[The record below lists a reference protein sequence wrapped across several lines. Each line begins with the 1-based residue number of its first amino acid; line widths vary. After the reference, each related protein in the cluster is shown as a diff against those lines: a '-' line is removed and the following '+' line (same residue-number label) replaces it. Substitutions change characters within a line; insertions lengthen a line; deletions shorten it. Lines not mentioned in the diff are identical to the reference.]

1 MSSVTPISAARTAR
15 NPALSDPVYSVSAP
29 IPLSGTARLDSE
41 IASAGLTY
49 DARALWLA
57 YPNLRDA
64 ADRLIEMLS
73 TEWPSSHAPRTS
85 AAVQAV
91 ITAISRVKEGFAQQE
106 ISREM
111 IVANFLHGIASVA
124 DDVAGV
130 TAWGF
135 NKEKP
140 VEQFEVGAAS
150 FDAWAS
156 NRAFTEIRFFHAE
169 NRSSS
174 EVEGTRLKVL
184 CAVASA
190 RDVGVTARFKK

>member
-15 NPALSDPVYSVSAP
+15 SSALADPMYSVSAP
-29 IPLSGTARLDSE
+29 IPLTGTARLDSE
-41 IASAGLTY
+41 IAKAGLTS

-57 YPNLRDA
+57 YPNLHDA
-64 ADRLIEMLS
+64 ACRLLEMLS
-73 TEWPSSHAPRTS
+73 TEWPSSRVPKAS

-91 ITAISRVKEGFAQQE
+91 ITAISRVKEGFSQQE
-106 ISREM
+106 TSREM

-140 VEQFEVGAAS
+140 VEQFDVGTS
-150 FDAWAS
+150 NFDVWSS
-156 NRAFTEIRFFHAE
+156 NQAFTEIRFFFAE

-190 RDVGVTARFKK
+190 RDVGVAARFKK

>member
-1 MSSVTPISAARTAR
+1 VQH
-15 NPALSDPVYSVSAP
+15 ALDA
-29 IPLSGTARLDSE
+29 E
-41 IASAGLTY
+41 IEKAGLTY

-73 TEWPSSHAPRTS
+73 TEWPSSRVPSAS

-91 ITAISRVKEGFAQQE
+91 ITAITRVKEGFAQQE

-140 VEQFEVGAAS
+140 IEQYDVGVTN
-150 FDAWAS
+150 FDIWSA
-156 NRAFTEIRFFHAE
+156 NKDFTEIRFYFAE
-169 NRSSS
+169 TRSPS

-184 CAVASA
+184 CAVAGA
-190 RDVGVTARFKK
+190 RDVGVAARFKK